1 MSDAQNTLERRRR
14 VHLSPRLCTVV
25 SYLTDLSVELGGAVF
40 KNPVMP
46 ASGTYDYFENN
57 ADCFPVS
64 ELGAVMIKSVHRLR
78 RPGNPGPR
86 IAEVCGGM
94 LNCVGIPSVGIEAF
108 LRDELPR
115 YENIGTQVILSISGS
130 EPVHYAEIAELV
142 GDDPR
147 IAALEMN
154 LSCPNVGS
162 GLPFSSDP
170 QLLYDTVRQTRQ
182 RTTLPLY
189 AKLSPNVTDIRV
201 SCRAAEDAGADALTL
216 SNTFRAMT
224 IDIQKRRPYLGNLSG
239 GMSGPAVKPMNMFL
253 VWQAYETVH
262 IPIIACGGIA
272 SWRDAVEYLMAGA
285 SAVQVGSGLPFSSD
299 PQLLYDTVRQTRQ
312 RTTLPLYA
320 KLSPNVTD
328 IRVSCRA
335 AEDAGADALT
345 LSNTFRAMTID
356 IQKRRPYL
364 GNLSGGMSGPAV
376 KPMNMFLVWQ
386 AYETVHIP
394 IIACGGIA
402 SWRDAVEYLMAG
414 ASAVQVGSCNFNDP
428 MTMHN
433 IIHDLD
439 SYLHRNG
446 IASVRELCGAAH
458 KQ

>member
-25 SYLTDLSVELGGAVF
+25 NYLTDLSVELGGAVF

-130 EPVHYAEIAELV
+130 EQVHYAEIAELV

-189 AKLSPNVTDIRV
+189 AKLSPN
-201 SCRAAEDAGADALTL
+201 
-216 SNTFRAMT
+216 M
-224 IDIQKRRPYLGNLSG
+224 
-239 GMSGPAVKPMNMFL
+239 
-253 VWQAYETVH
+253 
-262 IPIIACGGIA
+262 
-272 SWRDAVEYLMAGA
+272 
-285 SAVQVGSGLPFSSD
+285 
-299 PQLLYDTVRQTRQ
+299 
-312 RTTLPLYA
+312 
-320 KLSPNVTD
+320 TD

-414 ASAVQVGSCNFNDP
+414 ASAVQVGSCNFNNP

>member
-25 SYLTDLSVELGGAVF
+25 NYLTDLSVELGGAVF

-262 IPIIACGGIA
+262 IPIIACGGI
-272 SWRDAVEYLMAGA
+272 S
-285 SAVQVGSGLPFSSD
+285 
-299 PQLLYDTVRQTRQ
+299 
-312 RTTLPLYA
+312 
-320 KLSPNVTD
+320 
-328 IRVSCRA
+328 
-335 AEDAGADALT
+335 
-345 LSNTFRAMTID
+345 
-356 IQKRRPYL
+356 
-364 GNLSGGMSGPAV
+364 
-376 KPMNMFLVWQ
+376 
-386 AYETVHIP
+386 
-394 IIACGGIA
+394 

-446 IASVRELCGAAH
+446 ITSVRELCGAAH
-458 KQ
+458 KQCVMSKMSKE

>member
-14 VHLSPRLCTVV
+14 VHFSPRLCTVV

-130 EPVHYAEIAELV
+130 EPVHYAEIAELI
-142 GDDPR
+142 GEDPR

-272 SWRDAVEYLMAGA
+272 SWRD
-285 SAVQVGSGLPFSSD
+285 
-299 PQLLYDTVRQTRQ
+299 T
-312 RTTLPLYA
+312 
-320 KLSPNVTD
+320 
-328 IRVSCRA
+328 
-335 AEDAGADALT
+335 
-345 LSNTFRAMTID
+345 
-356 IQKRRPYL
+356 
-364 GNLSGGMSGPAV
+364 
-376 KPMNMFLVWQ
+376 
-386 AYETVHIP
+386 
-394 IIACGGIA
+394 
-402 SWRDAVEYLMAG
+402 VEYLMAG

-446 IASVRELCGAAH
+446 IVSIRELCGAAH

>member
-25 SYLTDLSVELGGAVF
+25 NYLTDLSVELGGAVF

-262 IPIIACGGIA
+262 IPIIACGGI
-272 SWRDAVEYLMAGA
+272 
-285 SAVQVGSGLPFSSD
+285 
-299 PQLLYDTVRQTRQ
+299 T
-312 RTTLPLYA
+312 
-320 KLSPNVTD
+320 
-328 IRVSCRA
+328 
-335 AEDAGADALT
+335 
-345 LSNTFRAMTID
+345 
-356 IQKRRPYL
+356 
-364 GNLSGGMSGPAV
+364 
-376 KPMNMFLVWQ
+376 
-386 AYETVHIP
+386 
-394 IIACGGIA
+394 

>member
-25 SYLTDLSVELGGAVF
+25 NYLTDLSVELGGAVF

-262 IPIIACGGIA
+262 IPIIACGG
-272 SWRDAVEYLMAGA
+272 
-285 SAVQVGSGLPFSSD
+285 
-299 PQLLYDTVRQTRQ
+299 T
-312 RTTLPLYA
+312 
-320 KLSPNVTD
+320 
-328 IRVSCRA
+328 
-335 AEDAGADALT
+335 
-345 LSNTFRAMTID
+345 
-356 IQKRRPYL
+356 
-364 GNLSGGMSGPAV
+364 
-376 KPMNMFLVWQ
+376 
-386 AYETVHIP
+386 
-394 IIACGGIA
+394 A

-414 ASAVQVGSCNFNDP
+414 ASAVQVGSCNFNNP

>member
-14 VHLSPRLCTVV
+14 VHFSPRLCTVV

-162 GLPFSSDP
+162 GLPFSS
-170 QLLYDTVRQTRQ
+170 
-182 RTTLPLY
+182 
-189 AKLSPNVTDIRV
+189 
-201 SCRAAEDAGADALTL
+201 G
-216 SNTFRAMT
+216 
-224 IDIQKRRPYLGNLSG
+224 
-239 GMSGPAVKPMNMFL
+239 
-253 VWQAYETVH
+253 
-262 IPIIACGGIA
+262 
-272 SWRDAVEYLMAGA
+272 
-285 SAVQVGSGLPFSSD
+285 

>member
-1 MSDAQNTLERRRR
+1 M
-14 VHLSPRLCTVV
+14 

-142 GDDPR
+142 GNDPR

-154 LSCPNVGS
+154 LSCPN
-162 GLPFSSDP
+162 
-170 QLLYDTVRQTRQ
+170 
-182 RTTLPLY
+182 
-189 AKLSPNVTDIRV
+189 
-201 SCRAAEDAGADALTL
+201 
-216 SNTFRAMT
+216 
-224 IDIQKRRPYLGNLSG
+224 
-239 GMSGPAVKPMNMFL
+239 
-253 VWQAYETVH
+253 
-262 IPIIACGGIA
+262 
-272 SWRDAVEYLMAGA
+272 
-285 SAVQVGSGLPFSSD
+285 VGSGLPFSSD

>member
-1 MSDAQNTLERRRR
+1 MN
-14 VHLSPRLCTVV
+14 
-25 SYLTDLSVELGGAVF
+25 YLTDLSVELGGAVF

-285 SAVQVGSGLPFSSD
+285 SAVQVGS
-299 PQLLYDTVRQTRQ
+299 
-312 RTTLPLYA
+312 
-320 KLSPNVTD
+320 
-328 IRVSCRA
+328 
-335 AEDAGADALT
+335 
-345 LSNTFRAMTID
+345 
-356 IQKRRPYL
+356 
-364 GNLSGGMSGPAV
+364 
-376 KPMNMFLVWQ
+376 
-386 AYETVHIP
+386 
-394 IIACGGIA
+394 
-402 SWRDAVEYLMAG
+402 
-414 ASAVQVGSCNFNDP
+414 CNFNDP

-439 SYLHRNG
+439 SYLRRNG

>member
-14 VHLSPRLCTVV
+14 VHFSPRLCTVV

-142 GDDPR
+142 GDNPR

-154 LSCPNVGS
+154 LSCPN
-162 GLPFSSDP
+162 
-170 QLLYDTVRQTRQ
+170 
-182 RTTLPLY
+182 
-189 AKLSPNVTDIRV
+189 
-201 SCRAAEDAGADALTL
+201 
-216 SNTFRAMT
+216 
-224 IDIQKRRPYLGNLSG
+224 
-239 GMSGPAVKPMNMFL
+239 
-253 VWQAYETVH
+253 
-262 IPIIACGGIA
+262 
-272 SWRDAVEYLMAGA
+272 
-285 SAVQVGSGLPFSSD
+285 VGSGLPFSSD

>member
-25 SYLTDLSVELGGAVF
+25 NYLTDLSVELGGAVF

-170 QLLYDTVRQTRQ
+170 QLLYD
-182 RTTLPLY
+182 
-189 AKLSPNVTDIRV
+189 
-201 SCRAAEDAGADALTL
+201 
-216 SNTFRAMT
+216 M
-224 IDIQKRRPYLGNLSG
+224 
-239 GMSGPAVKPMNMFL
+239 
-253 VWQAYETVH
+253 
-262 IPIIACGGIA
+262 
-272 SWRDAVEYLMAGA
+272 
-285 SAVQVGSGLPFSSD
+285 
-299 PQLLYDTVRQTRQ
+299 VRQTRQ

-428 MTMHN
+428 MAMHN

>member
-1 MSDAQNTLERRRR
+1 MSDAQNTLEMRRR

-25 SYLTDLSVELGGAVF
+25 NYLTDLSVELGGAVF

-130 EPVHYAEIAELV
+130 EQVHYAEIAELV

-285 SAVQVGSGLPFSSD
+285 SAVQVGS
-299 PQLLYDTVRQTRQ
+299 
-312 RTTLPLYA
+312 
-320 KLSPNVTD
+320 
-328 IRVSCRA
+328 
-335 AEDAGADALT
+335 
-345 LSNTFRAMTID
+345 
-356 IQKRRPYL
+356 
-364 GNLSGGMSGPAV
+364 
-376 KPMNMFLVWQ
+376 
-386 AYETVHIP
+386 
-394 IIACGGIA
+394 
-402 SWRDAVEYLMAG
+402 
-414 ASAVQVGSCNFNDP
+414 CNFNNP

>member
-25 SYLTDLSVELGGAVF
+25 NYLTDLSVELGGAVF

-130 EPVHYAEIAELV
+130 EPAHYAEIAELV

-154 LSCPNVGS
+154 LSCPN
-162 GLPFSSDP
+162 
-170 QLLYDTVRQTRQ
+170 
-182 RTTLPLY
+182 
-189 AKLSPNVTDIRV
+189 
-201 SCRAAEDAGADALTL
+201 
-216 SNTFRAMT
+216 
-224 IDIQKRRPYLGNLSG
+224 
-239 GMSGPAVKPMNMFL
+239 
-253 VWQAYETVH
+253 
-262 IPIIACGGIA
+262 
-272 SWRDAVEYLMAGA
+272 
-285 SAVQVGSGLPFSSD
+285 VGSGLPFSSD

>member
-1 MSDAQNTLERRRR
+1 M
-14 VHLSPRLCTVV
+14 

-142 GDDPR
+142 GDDSR

-154 LSCPNVGS
+154 LSCPN
-162 GLPFSSDP
+162 
-170 QLLYDTVRQTRQ
+170 
-182 RTTLPLY
+182 
-189 AKLSPNVTDIRV
+189 
-201 SCRAAEDAGADALTL
+201 
-216 SNTFRAMT
+216 
-224 IDIQKRRPYLGNLSG
+224 
-239 GMSGPAVKPMNMFL
+239 
-253 VWQAYETVH
+253 
-262 IPIIACGGIA
+262 
-272 SWRDAVEYLMAGA
+272 
-285 SAVQVGSGLPFSSD
+285 VGSGLPFSSD

>member
-25 SYLTDLSVELGGAVF
+25 NYLTDLSVELGGAVF

-224 IDIQKRRPYLGNLSG
+224 IDIQKRRPYLGN
-239 GMSGPAVKPMNMFL
+239 M
-253 VWQAYETVH
+253 
-262 IPIIACGGIA
+262 
-272 SWRDAVEYLMAGA
+272 
-285 SAVQVGSGLPFSSD
+285 
-299 PQLLYDTVRQTRQ
+299 
-312 RTTLPLYA
+312 
-320 KLSPNVTD
+320 
-328 IRVSCRA
+328 
-335 AEDAGADALT
+335 
-345 LSNTFRAMTID
+345 
-356 IQKRRPYL
+356 
-364 GNLSGGMSGPAV
+364 SGGMSGPAV

-414 ASAVQVGSCNFNDP
+414 ASAVQVGSCNFNNP

>member
-25 SYLTDLSVELGGAVF
+25 NYLTDLSVELGGAVF

-142 GDDPR
+142 SDDPR

-154 LSCPNVGS
+154 LSCPN
-162 GLPFSSDP
+162 
-170 QLLYDTVRQTRQ
+170 
-182 RTTLPLY
+182 
-189 AKLSPNVTDIRV
+189 
-201 SCRAAEDAGADALTL
+201 
-216 SNTFRAMT
+216 
-224 IDIQKRRPYLGNLSG
+224 
-239 GMSGPAVKPMNMFL
+239 
-253 VWQAYETVH
+253 
-262 IPIIACGGIA
+262 
-272 SWRDAVEYLMAGA
+272 
-285 SAVQVGSGLPFSSD
+285 VGSGLPFSSD

-439 SYLHRNG
+439 SYLRRNG

>member
-25 SYLTDLSVELGGAVF
+25 NYLTDLSVELGGAVF

-86 IAEVCGGM
+86 IAEICGGM

-170 QLLYDTVRQTRQ
+170 QLLYDTV
-182 RTTLPLY
+182 
-189 AKLSPNVTDIRV
+189 
-201 SCRAAEDAGADALTL
+201 C
-216 SNTFRAMT
+216 
-224 IDIQKRRPYLGNLSG
+224 
-239 GMSGPAVKPMNMFL
+239 
-253 VWQAYETVH
+253 
-262 IPIIACGGIA
+262 
-272 SWRDAVEYLMAGA
+272 
-285 SAVQVGSGLPFSSD
+285 
-299 PQLLYDTVRQTRQ
+299 QTRQ

>member
-25 SYLTDLSVELGGAVF
+25 NYLTDLSVELGGAVF

-94 LNCVGIPSVGIEAF
+94 LNCVGIPSAGIEAF

-272 SWRDAVEYLMAGA
+272 SWRDAA
-285 SAVQVGSGLPFSSD
+285 
-299 PQLLYDTVRQTRQ
+299 
-312 RTTLPLYA
+312 
-320 KLSPNVTD
+320 
-328 IRVSCRA
+328 
-335 AEDAGADALT
+335 
-345 LSNTFRAMTID
+345 
-356 IQKRRPYL
+356 
-364 GNLSGGMSGPAV
+364 
-376 KPMNMFLVWQ
+376 
-386 AYETVHIP
+386 
-394 IIACGGIA
+394 
-402 SWRDAVEYLMAG
+402 EYLMAG

>member
-25 SYLTDLSVELGGAVF
+25 NYLTDLSVELGGAAF

-285 SAVQVGSGLPFSSD
+285 SAVQVGS
-299 PQLLYDTVRQTRQ
+299 
-312 RTTLPLYA
+312 
-320 KLSPNVTD
+320 
-328 IRVSCRA
+328 
-335 AEDAGADALT
+335 
-345 LSNTFRAMTID
+345 
-356 IQKRRPYL
+356 
-364 GNLSGGMSGPAV
+364 
-376 KPMNMFLVWQ
+376 
-386 AYETVHIP
+386 
-394 IIACGGIA
+394 
-402 SWRDAVEYLMAG
+402 
-414 ASAVQVGSCNFNDP
+414 CNFNDP

>member
-25 SYLTDLSVELGGAVF
+25 NYLTDLSVELGGAVF

-108 LRDELPR
+108 LRDELPQ

-130 EPVHYAEIAELV
+130 EQVHYAEIAELV

-285 SAVQVGSGLPFSSD
+285 SAVQVGS
-299 PQLLYDTVRQTRQ
+299 
-312 RTTLPLYA
+312 
-320 KLSPNVTD
+320 
-328 IRVSCRA
+328 
-335 AEDAGADALT
+335 
-345 LSNTFRAMTID
+345 
-356 IQKRRPYL
+356 
-364 GNLSGGMSGPAV
+364 
-376 KPMNMFLVWQ
+376 
-386 AYETVHIP
+386 
-394 IIACGGIA
+394 
-402 SWRDAVEYLMAG
+402 
-414 ASAVQVGSCNFNDP
+414 CNFNNP

>member
-1 MSDAQNTLERRRR
+1 LSDAQNTLERRRR

-25 SYLTDLSVELGGAVF
+25 NYLTDLSVELGGAVF

-285 SAVQVGSGLPFSSD
+285 SAVQVGS
-299 PQLLYDTVRQTRQ
+299 
-312 RTTLPLYA
+312 
-320 KLSPNVTD
+320 
-328 IRVSCRA
+328 
-335 AEDAGADALT
+335 
-345 LSNTFRAMTID
+345 
-356 IQKRRPYL
+356 
-364 GNLSGGMSGPAV
+364 
-376 KPMNMFLVWQ
+376 
-386 AYETVHIP
+386 
-394 IIACGGIA
+394 
-402 SWRDAVEYLMAG
+402 
-414 ASAVQVGSCNFNDP
+414 CNFNDP

-439 SYLHRNG
+439 SYLRRNG

>member
-1 MSDAQNTLERRRR
+1 M
-14 VHLSPRLCTVV
+14 
-25 SYLTDLSVELGGAVF
+25 
-40 KNPVMP
+40 
-46 ASGTYDYFENN
+46 
-57 ADCFPVS
+57 
-64 ELGAVMIKSVHRLR
+64 
-78 RPGNPGPR
+78 
-86 IAEVCGGM
+86 
-94 LNCVGIPSVGIEAF
+94 
-108 LRDELPR
+108 
-115 YENIGTQVILSISGS
+115 
-130 EPVHYAEIAELV
+130 HYAEIAELV

-154 LSCPNVGS
+154 LSCPN
-162 GLPFSSDP
+162 
-170 QLLYDTVRQTRQ
+170 
-182 RTTLPLY
+182 
-189 AKLSPNVTDIRV
+189 
-201 SCRAAEDAGADALTL
+201 
-216 SNTFRAMT
+216 
-224 IDIQKRRPYLGNLSG
+224 
-239 GMSGPAVKPMNMFL
+239 
-253 VWQAYETVH
+253 
-262 IPIIACGGIA
+262 
-272 SWRDAVEYLMAGA
+272 
-285 SAVQVGSGLPFSSD
+285 VGSGLPFSSD

>member
-25 SYLTDLSVELGGAVF
+25 NYLTDLSVELGGAVF

-285 SAVQVGSGLPFSSD
+285 SAVQVGS
-299 PQLLYDTVRQTRQ
+299 
-312 RTTLPLYA
+312 
-320 KLSPNVTD
+320 
-328 IRVSCRA
+328 
-335 AEDAGADALT
+335 
-345 LSNTFRAMTID
+345 
-356 IQKRRPYL
+356 
-364 GNLSGGMSGPAV
+364 
-376 KPMNMFLVWQ
+376 
-386 AYETVHIP
+386 
-394 IIACGGIA
+394 
-402 SWRDAVEYLMAG
+402 
-414 ASAVQVGSCNFNDP
+414 CNFNDP
-428 MTMHN
+428 KTMHN

-446 IASVRELCGAAH
+446 ITSVRELCGAAH

>member
-25 SYLTDLSVELGGAVF
+25 NYLTDLSVELGGAVF

-154 LSCPNVGS
+154 LSRPNVGS

-182 RTTLPLY
+182 RTP
-189 AKLSPNVTDIRV
+189 
-201 SCRAAEDAGADALTL
+201 
-216 SNTFRAMT
+216 
-224 IDIQKRRPYLGNLSG
+224 
-239 GMSGPAVKPMNMFL
+239 
-253 VWQAYETVH
+253 
-262 IPIIACGGIA
+262 
-272 SWRDAVEYLMAGA
+272 
-285 SAVQVGSGLPFSSD
+285 
-299 PQLLYDTVRQTRQ
+299 
-312 RTTLPLYA
+312 LPLYA

>member
-25 SYLTDLSVELGGAVF
+25 NYLTDLSVELGGAVF

-285 SAVQVGSGLPFSSD
+285 SAVQVGS
-299 PQLLYDTVRQTRQ
+299 
-312 RTTLPLYA
+312 
-320 KLSPNVTD
+320 
-328 IRVSCRA
+328 
-335 AEDAGADALT
+335 
-345 LSNTFRAMTID
+345 
-356 IQKRRPYL
+356 
-364 GNLSGGMSGPAV
+364 
-376 KPMNMFLVWQ
+376 
-386 AYETVHIP
+386 
-394 IIACGGIA
+394 
-402 SWRDAVEYLMAG
+402 
-414 ASAVQVGSCNFNDP
+414 CNFNDP
-428 MTMHN
+428 MAMHN

>member
-25 SYLTDLSVELGGAVF
+25 NYLTDLSVELGGAVF

-130 EPVHYAEIAELV
+130 EQVHYAEIAELV

-170 QLLYDTVRQTRQ
+170 QLLY
-182 RTTLPLY
+182 
-189 AKLSPNVTDIRV
+189 
-201 SCRAAEDAGADALTL
+201 E
-216 SNTFRAMT
+216 
-224 IDIQKRRPYLGNLSG
+224 
-239 GMSGPAVKPMNMFL
+239 
-253 VWQAYETVH
+253 
-262 IPIIACGGIA
+262 
-272 SWRDAVEYLMAGA
+272 
-285 SAVQVGSGLPFSSD
+285 
-299 PQLLYDTVRQTRQ
+299 TVRQTRQ

-414 ASAVQVGSCNFNDP
+414 ASAVQVGSCNFNNP

>member
-25 SYLTDLSVELGGAVF
+25 NYLTDLSVELGGAVF

-239 GMSGPAVKPMNMFL
+239 GMSGPAVKP
-253 VWQAYETVH
+253 
-262 IPIIACGGIA
+262 I
-272 SWRDAVEYLMAGA
+272 
-285 SAVQVGSGLPFSSD
+285 
-299 PQLLYDTVRQTRQ
+299 
-312 RTTLPLYA
+312 
-320 KLSPNVTD
+320 
-328 IRVSCRA
+328 
-335 AEDAGADALT
+335 
-345 LSNTFRAMTID
+345 
-356 IQKRRPYL
+356 
-364 GNLSGGMSGPAV
+364 
-376 KPMNMFLVWQ
+376 NMFLVWQ

>member
-25 SYLTDLSVELGGAVF
+25 NYLTDLSVELGGAVF

-46 ASGTYDYFENN
+46 ASGTYYYFENN

-170 QLLYDTVRQTRQ
+170 
-182 RTTLPLY
+182 
-189 AKLSPNVTDIRV
+189 
-201 SCRAAEDAGADALTL
+201 
-216 SNTFRAMT
+216 
-224 IDIQKRRPYLGNLSG
+224 
-239 GMSGPAVKPMNMFL
+239 
-253 VWQAYETVH
+253 H
-262 IPIIACGGIA
+262 
-272 SWRDAVEYLMAGA
+272 
-285 SAVQVGSGLPFSSD
+285 
-299 PQLLYDTVRQTRQ
+299 LLYDTVRQTRQ

>member
-25 SYLTDLSVELGGAVF
+25 NYLTDLSVELGGAVF

-115 YENIGTQVILSISGS
+115 YENIGPQVILSISGS

-285 SAVQVGSGLPFSSD
+285 SAVQVGS
-299 PQLLYDTVRQTRQ
+299 
-312 RTTLPLYA
+312 
-320 KLSPNVTD
+320 
-328 IRVSCRA
+328 
-335 AEDAGADALT
+335 
-345 LSNTFRAMTID
+345 
-356 IQKRRPYL
+356 
-364 GNLSGGMSGPAV
+364 
-376 KPMNMFLVWQ
+376 
-386 AYETVHIP
+386 
-394 IIACGGIA
+394 
-402 SWRDAVEYLMAG
+402 
-414 ASAVQVGSCNFNDP
+414 CNFNDP

>member
-25 SYLTDLSVELGGAVF
+25 NYLTDLSVELGGAVF

-285 SAVQVGSGLPFSSD
+285 SA
-299 PQLLYDTVRQTRQ
+299 
-312 RTTLPLYA
+312 
-320 KLSPNVTD
+320 
-328 IRVSCRA
+328 I
-335 AEDAGADALT
+335 
-345 LSNTFRAMTID
+345 
-356 IQKRRPYL
+356 
-364 GNLSGGMSGPAV
+364 
-376 KPMNMFLVWQ
+376 
-386 AYETVHIP
+386 
-394 IIACGGIA
+394 
-402 SWRDAVEYLMAG
+402 
-414 ASAVQVGSCNFNDP
+414 QVGSCNFNDP

>member
-1 MSDAQNTLERRRR
+1 M
-14 VHLSPRLCTVV
+14 

-64 ELGAVMIKSVHRLR
+64 ELGAVIIKSVHRLR

-285 SAVQVGSGLPFSSD
+285 SAVQVGS
-299 PQLLYDTVRQTRQ
+299 
-312 RTTLPLYA
+312 
-320 KLSPNVTD
+320 
-328 IRVSCRA
+328 
-335 AEDAGADALT
+335 
-345 LSNTFRAMTID
+345 
-356 IQKRRPYL
+356 
-364 GNLSGGMSGPAV
+364 
-376 KPMNMFLVWQ
+376 
-386 AYETVHIP
+386 
-394 IIACGGIA
+394 
-402 SWRDAVEYLMAG
+402 
-414 ASAVQVGSCNFNDP
+414 CNFNDP

>member
-25 SYLTDLSVELGGAVF
+25 NYLTDLSVELGGAVF

-285 SAVQVGSGLPFSSD
+285 SAVQVGS
-299 PQLLYDTVRQTRQ
+299 
-312 RTTLPLYA
+312 
-320 KLSPNVTD
+320 
-328 IRVSCRA
+328 
-335 AEDAGADALT
+335 
-345 LSNTFRAMTID
+345 
-356 IQKRRPYL
+356 
-364 GNLSGGMSGPAV
+364 
-376 KPMNMFLVWQ
+376 
-386 AYETVHIP
+386 
-394 IIACGGIA
+394 
-402 SWRDAVEYLMAG
+402 
-414 ASAVQVGSCNFNDP
+414 CNFNDP

-446 IASVRELCGAAH
+446 IAAVRELCGAAH

>member
-1 MSDAQNTLERRRR
+1 M
-14 VHLSPRLCTVV
+14 

-170 QLLYDTVRQTRQ
+170 QLLYDTVRQ
-182 RTTLPLY
+182 
-189 AKLSPNVTDIRV
+189 
-201 SCRAAEDAGADALTL
+201 
-216 SNTFRAMT
+216 M
-224 IDIQKRRPYLGNLSG
+224 
-239 GMSGPAVKPMNMFL
+239 
-253 VWQAYETVH
+253 
-262 IPIIACGGIA
+262 
-272 SWRDAVEYLMAGA
+272 
-285 SAVQVGSGLPFSSD
+285 
-299 PQLLYDTVRQTRQ
+299 RQ

>member
-25 SYLTDLSVELGGAVF
+25 NYLTDLSVELGGAVF

-94 LNCVGIPSVGIEAF
+94 LNCVGIPSAGIEAF

-285 SAVQVGSGLPFSSD
+285 SAVQVGS
-299 PQLLYDTVRQTRQ
+299 
-312 RTTLPLYA
+312 
-320 KLSPNVTD
+320 
-328 IRVSCRA
+328 
-335 AEDAGADALT
+335 
-345 LSNTFRAMTID
+345 
-356 IQKRRPYL
+356 
-364 GNLSGGMSGPAV
+364 
-376 KPMNMFLVWQ
+376 
-386 AYETVHIP
+386 
-394 IIACGGIA
+394 
-402 SWRDAVEYLMAG
+402 
-414 ASAVQVGSCNFNDP
+414 CNFNDP

>member
-25 SYLTDLSVELGGAVF
+25 NYLTDLSVELGGAVF

-130 EPVHYAEIAELV
+130 EPVHYAEIVELV

-285 SAVQVGSGLPFSSD
+285 SAVQVGS
-299 PQLLYDTVRQTRQ
+299 
-312 RTTLPLYA
+312 
-320 KLSPNVTD
+320 
-328 IRVSCRA
+328 
-335 AEDAGADALT
+335 
-345 LSNTFRAMTID
+345 
-356 IQKRRPYL
+356 
-364 GNLSGGMSGPAV
+364 
-376 KPMNMFLVWQ
+376 
-386 AYETVHIP
+386 
-394 IIACGGIA
+394 
-402 SWRDAVEYLMAG
+402 
-414 ASAVQVGSCNFNDP
+414 CNFNDP
-428 MTMHN
+428 MTMRN

-439 SYLHRNG
+439 SYLYRNG

>member
-182 RTTLPLY
+182 RTTLPL
-189 AKLSPNVTDIRV
+189 
-201 SCRAAEDAGADALTL
+201 

-272 SWRDAVEYLMAGA
+272 SW
-285 SAVQVGSGLPFSSD
+285 Q
-299 PQLLYDTVRQTRQ
+299 
-312 RTTLPLYA
+312 
-320 KLSPNVTD
+320 
-328 IRVSCRA
+328 
-335 AEDAGADALT
+335 
-345 LSNTFRAMTID
+345 
-356 IQKRRPYL
+356 
-364 GNLSGGMSGPAV
+364 
-376 KPMNMFLVWQ
+376 
-386 AYETVHIP
+386 
-394 IIACGGIA
+394 
-402 SWRDAVEYLMAG
+402 DAVEYLMAG
-414 ASAVQVGSCNFNDP
+414 ASAVQVGSCNFNNP

>member
-25 SYLTDLSVELGGAVF
+25 NDLTDLSVELGGAVF

-285 SAVQVGSGLPFSSD
+285 SAVQVGS
-299 PQLLYDTVRQTRQ
+299 
-312 RTTLPLYA
+312 
-320 KLSPNVTD
+320 
-328 IRVSCRA
+328 
-335 AEDAGADALT
+335 
-345 LSNTFRAMTID
+345 
-356 IQKRRPYL
+356 
-364 GNLSGGMSGPAV
+364 
-376 KPMNMFLVWQ
+376 
-386 AYETVHIP
+386 
-394 IIACGGIA
+394 
-402 SWRDAVEYLMAG
+402 
-414 ASAVQVGSCNFNDP
+414 CNFNDP

>member
-25 SYLTDLSVELGGAVF
+25 NYLTDLSVELGGAVF

-285 SAVQVGSGLPFSSD
+285 SAVQVGS
-299 PQLLYDTVRQTRQ
+299 
-312 RTTLPLYA
+312 
-320 KLSPNVTD
+320 
-328 IRVSCRA
+328 
-335 AEDAGADALT
+335 
-345 LSNTFRAMTID
+345 
-356 IQKRRPYL
+356 
-364 GNLSGGMSGPAV
+364 
-376 KPMNMFLVWQ
+376 
-386 AYETVHIP
+386 
-394 IIACGGIA
+394 
-402 SWRDAVEYLMAG
+402 
-414 ASAVQVGSCNFNDP
+414 CNFNDP

-439 SYLHRNG
+439 SYLRRNG

>member
-25 SYLTDLSVELGGAVF
+25 NYLTDLSVELGGAVF

-224 IDIQKRRPYLGNLSG
+224 IDIQK
-239 GMSGPAVKPMNMFL
+239 
-253 VWQAYETVH
+253 Q
-262 IPIIACGGIA
+262 
-272 SWRDAVEYLMAGA
+272 
-285 SAVQVGSGLPFSSD
+285 
-299 PQLLYDTVRQTRQ
+299 
-312 RTTLPLYA
+312 
-320 KLSPNVTD
+320 
-328 IRVSCRA
+328 
-335 AEDAGADALT
+335 
-345 LSNTFRAMTID
+345 
-356 IQKRRPYL
+356 RPYL

-446 IASVRELCGAAH
+446 IASVRELRGAAH

>member
-25 SYLTDLSVELGGAVF
+25 NYLTDLSVELGGAVF

-130 EPVHYAEIAELV
+130 EQVHYAEIAELV

-285 SAVQVGSGLPFSSD
+285 SAVQVGS
-299 PQLLYDTVRQTRQ
+299 
-312 RTTLPLYA
+312 
-320 KLSPNVTD
+320 
-328 IRVSCRA
+328 
-335 AEDAGADALT
+335 
-345 LSNTFRAMTID
+345 
-356 IQKRRPYL
+356 
-364 GNLSGGMSGPAV
+364 
-376 KPMNMFLVWQ
+376 
-386 AYETVHIP
+386 
-394 IIACGGIA
+394 
-402 SWRDAVEYLMAG
+402 
-414 ASAVQVGSCNFNDP
+414 CNFNNP

-439 SYLHRNG
+439 SYLHRNC